1 MVPRR
6 QATPDVGLPFQD
18 ASFIQFRSMYNFKDY
33 FKR

>member
-1 MVPRR
+1 MTLR
-6 QATPDVGLPFQD
+6 QATAGVGSALTG